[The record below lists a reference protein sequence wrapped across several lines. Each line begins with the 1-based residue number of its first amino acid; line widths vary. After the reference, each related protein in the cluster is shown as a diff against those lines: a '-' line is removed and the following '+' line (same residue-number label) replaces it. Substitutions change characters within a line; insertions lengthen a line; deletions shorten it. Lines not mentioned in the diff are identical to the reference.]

1 MRSVAICNV
10 TCLNHKTRRNAD
22 GVQKMNN
29 LRNLFKGA
37 DAYEPPHEA
46 FAYDDDVTQEA
57 VEILR
62 RKADDAMK
70 DGKWKVVEGRKLG

>member
-1 MRSVAICNV
+1 
-10 TCLNHKTRRNAD
+10 
-22 GVQKMNN
+22 MNI
-29 LRNLFKGA
+29 LRNLYKGA
-37 DAYEPPHEA
+37 DAYDPPHEA
-46 FAYDDDVTQEA
+46 FAYDDDVTEEA